1 MGLKERQIRGRP
13 RYLHFNADKL
23 SKPEYIP
30 RWIREQRDPQGKA
43 ECDEFRARKK
53 QLDNRG

>member
-43 ECDEFRARKK
+43 ECDEFRARAKGKK
-53 QLDNRG
+53 